1 MGFDWNSFTANFLNT
16 VSTGINDRLEKQDDE
31 RKLLDAEY
39 EDARAVFKNR
49 KKLVSGNMMLVG
61 KARNLGANDMQIKA
75 AISSGEAG
83 LATLVKAMEKH
94 TMKTGRGGMT
104 FSEVDT
110 LVEGAELF
118 EEGDVAE
125 FLRRSYGLESDED
138 APALVDTRG
147 TLGKLFASGDAKTAA
162 KINFGA
168 DRVNMIELARQ
179 DAYDSLAPDRG
190 SVYLTTDQARVFD
203 VQQGMRDFYREFDS
217 LMSNIEK
224 TTAYKQAALKPD
236 IELSDGSKISAQQAV
251 ISSAQGFLLE
261 RYVKLGGQSFID
273 NINPGLVD
281 IDPSLLELV
290 ANEQGIA
297 GNNATSKALIKA
309 TAADMGTEIE
319 EVKGNIT
326 LKYNVDADGKM
337 LGSITFITPNAE
349 GGLIEKEID
358 PSNTV
363 QIKELTQMGFN
374 FDTMYEDDGTIEAA
388 IKAIPQASFLFP
400 GQEITE
406 EVLPP
411 AALGGQMTP
420 LADERRDDDPE
431 IEIPEVDPKGTPSLI
446 DDIGA
451 FFSEGG
457 ISGRAE
463 KRRREEAGETVEEK
477 EAPVEEA
484 PTDITVYGTTSFG
497 QQNFTVTP
505 DGKVYIND
513 RRSNKPKAE
522 VKDPAV
528 IKGVLEKNKEFVT
541 NAINTF
547 VKDANDKGI
556 LNDKAKLMAYWK
568 RFAGKNRLSA
578 HVIKQVEEELT
589 EQLGL

>member
-1 MGFDWNSFTANFLNT
+1 M
-16 VSTGINDRLEKQDDE
+16 
-31 RKLLDAEY
+31 
-39 EDARAVFKNR
+39 
-49 KKLVSGNMMLVG
+49 
-61 KARNLGANDMQIKA
+61 
-75 AISSGEAG
+75 
-83 LATLVKAMEKH
+83 
-94 TMKTGRGGMT
+94 
-104 FSEVDT
+104 
-110 LVEGAELF
+110 
-118 EEGDVAE
+118 AE

-138 APALVDTRG
+138 APTLVDTRG
-147 TLGKLFASGDAKTAA
+147 YTRKSCFASGDTRTAA
-162 KINFGA
+162 KLNFGA

-203 VQQGMRDFYREFDS
+203 VQQGMRDFYREFNT
-217 LMSNIEK
+217 LMDNIED
-224 TTAYKQAALKPD
+224 TNAYKKAITKPPVK
-236 IELSDGSKISAQQAV
+236 LPDGSEILATQAIV
-251 ISSAQGFLLE
+251 DNAKAFLLE
-261 RYVKLGGQSFID
+261 RYVRLGGQSFID
-273 NINPGLVD
+273 NLNPALVD

-388 IKAIPQASFLFP
+388 IKAIPQPSYLFP

-431 IEIPEVDPKGTPSLI
+431 IEIAGADPKSTPSLL

-457 ISGRAE
+457 LSGRAE
-463 KRRREEAGETVEEK
+463 KRRKEEAGETVEEK
-477 EAPVEEA
+477 TETVEEA

-513 RRSNKPKAE
+513 RKTNKPKAE
-522 VKDPAV
+522 VTDQAV

-556 LNDKAKLMAYWK
+556 LNDKAKLMTYWK

>member
-16 VSTGINDRLEKQDDE
+16 VSTGINDRLEKQADE

-83 LATLVKAMEKH
+83 LSTLVKAMEKH

-104 FSEVDT
+104 FPEVDT

-125 FLRRSYGLESDED
+125 FLRRSYGLESDDD

-147 TLGKLFASGDAKTAA
+147 TLGKLFASGDTRTAA
-162 KINFGA
+162 KLNFGA
-168 DRVNMIELARQ
+168 ERVNMIELARQ

-203 VQQGMRDFYREFDS
+203 VQQGMRDFYREFDT
-217 LMSNIEK
+217 LMDNIED
-224 TTAYKQAALKPD
+224 TNAYKKAITKPP
-236 IELSDGSKISAQQAV
+236 IKLPDGSEISATQAIV
-251 ISSAQGFLLE
+251 DNAKAFLLE
-261 RYVKLGGQSFID
+261 RYVRLGGQSFID
-273 NINPGLVD
+273 NLNPALVD
-281 IDPSLLELV
+281 IDPSLLELITD
-290 ANEQGIA
+290 EQGIA

-326 LKYNVDADGKM
+326 LKYNVDADGQM

-374 FDTMYEDDGTIEAA
+374 FDTMYQDDGTIEAA
-388 IKAIPQASFLFP
+388 IKAIPQPSYLFP

-431 IEIPEVDPKGTPSLI
+431 IEIPEVDPKDTPSLF

-463 KRRREEAGETVEEK
+463 KRRKEEAGETVEEK
-477 EAPVEEA
+477 EVSVEEA

-528 IKGVLEKNKEFVT
+528 IKGVLEKNTEFVT

-568 RFAGKNRLSA
+568 RFSGKNRLSA
-578 HVIKQVEEELT
+578 HLIKQVEEELT